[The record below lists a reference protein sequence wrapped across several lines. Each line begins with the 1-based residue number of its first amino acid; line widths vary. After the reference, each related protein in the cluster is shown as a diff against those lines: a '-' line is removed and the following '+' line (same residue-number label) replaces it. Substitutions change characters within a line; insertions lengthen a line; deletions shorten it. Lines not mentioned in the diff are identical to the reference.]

1 MLLLKKKTKENGGE
15 KMFIFDISNPLTLL
29 LMLAATVLLIFLA
42 QEIKKSMIGAIVLFA
57 YLVILI
63 IHVAQVATLPEEF
76 RYMLSTLS
84 RCIVIDF
91 IFVFIS
97 FFSYL
102 WIDDIETKAT
112 GKKSFDNSLNWFWKK
127 V

>member
-1 MLLLKKKTKENGGE
+1 
-15 KMFIFDISNPLTLL
+15 MFIFDISNPLTLT

-42 QEIKKSMIGAIVLFA
+42 QEIKKSYIAAIMLFV

-63 IHVAQVATLPEEF
+63 VHVAQVATLSEEF
-76 RYMLSTLS
+76 RYMITTLS
-84 RCIVIDF
+84 RCIAIDF
-91 IFVFIS
+91 IFTLIT

-102 WIDDIETKAT
+102 WVDDIEAKVS
-112 GKKSFDNSLNWFWKK
+112 GKKSIDNSLDWFWKK

>member
-1 MLLLKKKTKENGGE
+1 
-15 KMFIFDISNPLTLL
+15 MFIFDISNALTLI
-29 LMLAATVLLIFLA
+29 LMLAATILLIFLA
-42 QEIKKSMIGAIVLFA
+42 QEIKKSYINAIVLFL
-57 YLVILI
+57 YLIILV
-63 IHVAQVATLPEEF
+63 IHVAQIATLPEEY

-91 IFVFIS
+91 IFVLIS

-102 WIDDIETKAT
+102 WVDDIEAKAK
-112 GKKSFDNSLNWFWKK
+112 GKKSIDNSLDWFWKK